1 MHNKLIFST
10 LESNIKIMKLHND
23 LKIRF
28 EQPLWALNPEL
39 ALFDTILEKNPE
51 IIRIVEKDVLKGLK
65 SNNLGRKDTPTIEQV
80 LRAGIF
86 KEVKQLDYREL
97 ELAMYENL
105 TFKLFMKLDGRLPFS
120 YTTLQKYISK
130 IKEESIREIFKF
142 VNTQAISEN
151 IETLDTVSPDTTVV
165 ETNVHYPTNNSLVWD
180 CIKTAKR
187 LLDEYRKNKKDDDKN
202 QRDQKVETAKKINY
216 NINNERNKDKQK
228 TLFDTY
234 LQIFSEIITEVTT
247 LLLEDKQFKNKTL
260 QELERLLP
268 VMEKVYKNAHRFQI
282 LDEKIENSEKIF
294 SIFEQHTDIIV
305 KGQRDYEFGHKVLI
319 TRGKS
324 NMIFDY
330 KVYEGNPN
338 DKNLYQPTIEKIIN
352 DYTIIPKNTTSDG
365 GFAMQANL
373 DWSKLRG
380 IVNTVFTKVT
390 QSMKNIVESK
400 EVEILLKKWRS
411 GTEAVI
417 SNLKRGFGL
426 RRVLWEGFDR
436 FKAKVAWSILCYN
449 LRVFSKALI

>member
-1 MHNKLIFST
+1 
-10 LESNIKIMKLHND
+10 MKLHNE

-51 IIRIVEKDVLKGLK
+51 IIRIIEKDVLKGLK
-65 SNNLGRKDTPTIEQV
+65 SNNLGRKDTPTVEQV

-86 KEVKQLDYREL
+86 KEIKQLDYREL

-130 IKEESIREIFKF
+130 IKEENIREIFKF
-142 VNTQAISEN
+142 VNKQAITEN
-151 IETLDTVSPDTTVV
+151 IETLETVSPDTTVV

-180 CIKTAKR
+180 CIRTAKR
-187 LLDEYRKNKKDDDKN
+187 LLDECKKDEKDENKK
-202 QRDQKVETAKKINY
+202 QRNEKVGKAKKFNY
-216 NINNERNKDKQK
+216 DINNERNKEKQK
-228 TLFDTY
+228 TLFDPY
-234 LQIFSEIITEVTT
+234 LQIFNEIISETAT
-247 LLLEDKQFKNKTL
+247 LLLEVKQFKNKTL
-260 QELERLLP
+260 QELAKLLP
-268 VMEKVYKNAHRFQI
+268 VMQKVYKNAYRFQM
-282 LDEKIENSEKIF
+282 LDEKVENSEKIF

-305 KGQRDYEFGHKVLI
+305 KGQREYEFGHKVLI

-324 NMIFDY
+324 NMILDY
-330 KVYEGNPN
+330 EVFEGNPN
-338 DKNLYQPTIEKIIN
+338 DKNLYQPTIEKIVN
-352 DYTIIPKNTTSDG
+352 DYTVIPRNTTSDG

-373 DWSKLRG
+373 DWSKTKG

-400 EVEILLKKWRS
+400 EIETLLKKWRS

-426 RRVLWEGFDR
+426 RRVLWEGIDR
-436 FKAKVAWSILCYN
+436 FKAKVAWSVLCYN